1 MAENSPP
8 SLEKRRAR
16 HIEHNTQ
23 FLARCGLSPIRPLV
37 GQPSSPVP
45 RQTRKSQRPAG
56 NIAHKQQPSRVAKQ
70 QAFGLLVEANRS
82 SGSSSGSSRSAQ
94 QVTTSSDNSWTDN
107 GVFVAV
113 QPGPM
118 DQATG
123 AVIGAWVAAINA
135 LGKPA
140 LCGKELVHAV
150 AYLLVV
156 HAMHQVHEVRSTEA
170 LRRDKSRMIGWRCA

>member
-1 MAENSPP
+1 
-8 SLEKRRAR
+8 
-16 HIEHNTQ
+16 
-23 FLARCGLSPIRPLV
+23 
-37 GQPSSPVP
+37 
-45 RQTRKSQRPAG
+45 
-56 NIAHKQQPSRVAKQ
+56 
-70 QAFGLLVEANRS
+70 LVEANRS